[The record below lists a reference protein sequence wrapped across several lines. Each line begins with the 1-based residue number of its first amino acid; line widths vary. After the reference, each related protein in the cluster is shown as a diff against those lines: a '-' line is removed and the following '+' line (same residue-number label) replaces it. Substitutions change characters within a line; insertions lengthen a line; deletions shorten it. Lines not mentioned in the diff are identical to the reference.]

1 MPYHDYSVFIR
12 FLREAAIDAKV
23 TKIGITIYRVPSASK
38 VMIALINAARN
49 GKEVTAVLEL
59 RARFDEANNVKWSK
73 RLKEAGV
80 KVIFGVQGLKV
91 HSKIGYIERK
101 AEGDRSEER
110 RVGKES
116 KAQKRRN

>member
-1 MPYHDYSVFIR
+1 
-12 FLREAAIDAKV
+12 
-23 TKIGITIYRVPSASK
+23 
-38 VMIALINAARN
+38 MIALINAARN

-80 KVIFGVQGLKV
+80 KVIFGVQGLKE

-101 AEGDRSEER
+101 EEGDTATSYALIRTGNFHS
-110 RVGKES
+110 VT
-116 KAQKRRN
+116 AQLNKTHIIFTITP